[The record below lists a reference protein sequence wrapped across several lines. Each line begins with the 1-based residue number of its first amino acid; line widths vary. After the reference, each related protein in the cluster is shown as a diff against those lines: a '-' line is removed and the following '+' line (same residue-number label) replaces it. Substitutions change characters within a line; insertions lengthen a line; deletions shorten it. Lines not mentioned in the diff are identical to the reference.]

1 MTPSNSHFDPPP
13 WVGRSIFLGR
23 NHPQI
28 CRDLCKSASMIP
40 SRTKF
45 KVWGV
50 TLLTRWGQYCLG
62 RNVRHCGKVSKCEFS
77 SFTTVVGFNLPT
89 LPHTRVTTF
98 VSTRRLLLVQTVFI
112 NQPRSVERSSCE
124 PSVLSMLGVAHIIFT
139 GLNF

>member
-1 MTPSNSHFDPPP
+1 MTFPGVLIFLPPKIPTSTPP
-13 WVGRSIFLGR
+13 WVGSLFLGR

-50 TLLTRWGQYCLG
+50 TLLTRWGSTVWGATYATAAKFQ
-62 RNVRHCGKVSKCEFS
+62 NVNFHHFARYIC
-77 SFTTVVGFNLPT
+77 TTVVGFNLPT

-98 VSTRRLLLVQTVFI
+98 V
-112 NQPRSVERSSCE
+112 
-124 PSVLSMLGVAHIIFT
+124 
-139 GLNF
+139 